1 MEKSRTLVLIATMRS
16 LTTGCPDPT
25 HLRAQ
30 LRQETTTSASDRARL
45 SPMHGCPETGEHD
58 SFLVSHRVS
67 RIPLLEGRETVAGT
81 TAIPRLCTSQ
91 HHWPGPQ
98 RESDCA
104 EAAGLGAD
112 LVFTDKLSGS
122 ARTRRPGLAAMLDYA
137 RRRHRCGDGNQSITP
152 LVAEVIRTI
161 AELGERRILL
171 RALREGIDN
180 RYTHRASR
188 SRSSNRGCAA
198 EGGGGRSR

>member
-1 MEKSRTLVLIATMRS
+1 
-16 LTTGCPDPT
+16 
-25 HLRAQ
+25 
-30 LRQETTTSASDRARL
+30 
-45 SPMHGCPETGEHD
+45 MHGCREIGEHD

-67 RIPLLEGRETVAGT
+67 RIPLLEGKETVAGT

-122 ARTRRPGLAAMLDYA
+122 SWTDLPGLSAML
-137 RRRHRCGDGNQSITP
+137 RRATP
-152 LVAEVIRTI
+152 LFLRNHRFAAYGRRTDRTI
-161 AELGERRILL
+161 AGPGRSPSLPSSRSTPTVRPAGSSARRKAAAAVRAEAQEIAADENDRAEEKQVVHDMETL
-171 RALREGIDN
+171 RAG
-180 RYTHRASR
+180 
-188 SRSSNRGCAA
+188 
-198 EGGGGRSR
+198 

>member
-67 RIPLLEGRETVAGT
+67 RIPLLEGRETVAGI
-81 TAIPRLCTSQ
+81 TAIPR
-91 HHWPGPQ
+91 
-98 RESDCA
+98 
-104 EAAGLGAD
+104 
-112 LVFTDKLSGS
+112 
-122 ARTRRPGLAAMLDYA
+122 YA
-137 RRRHRCGDGNQSITP
+137 RVSTTGQALSAKVTALRP
-152 LVAEVIRTI
+152 LVWAPIWCLPTNFPV
-161 AELGERRILL
+161 RRGLVARAWRRCLTTHAGDIVVVTATNRLRRLL
-171 RALREGIDN
+171 PK
-180 RYTHRASR
+180 
-188 SRSSNRGCAA
+188 SSGP
-198 EGGGGRSR
+198 SPD